1 MILMDCIIIFHN
13 LYVAWDVNLVPADVT
28 ITNYFALNKMSQVS
42 NLVINP
48 VSIIGYRQNVVA
60 F

>member
-48 VSIIGYRQNVVA
+48 VSIIGYR
-60 F
+60 